1 MKSCCFL
8 RNTYYAGADSMQI
21 NEGRR
26 SVVLDILGVLD
37 RKEEDIIKFLQQ
49 SNAREEEYLA

>member
-1 MKSCCFL
+1 
-8 RNTYYAGADSMQI
+8 MQI